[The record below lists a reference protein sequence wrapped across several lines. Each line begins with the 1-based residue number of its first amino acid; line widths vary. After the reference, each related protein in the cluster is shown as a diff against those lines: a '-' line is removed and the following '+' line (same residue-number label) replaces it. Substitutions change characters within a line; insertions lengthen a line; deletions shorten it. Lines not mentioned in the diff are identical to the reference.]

1 MEKRSTKSGATP
13 SFWNRR
19 NFYSNREWWT
29 RTMWALEAT
38 ASPSDRM
45 YGYGAAMLVEL
56 ARSGAASKSE
66 KVLLDAVWEV
76 TGTQMQDSAV
86 RELLADASPGSRPGD
101 ESRSEHPQRIRG
113 AATSLYR
120 EVLAARLKVVLDVQ
134 LCRETSPLV
143 CELAGIQ
150 ISRTI

>member
-1 MEKRSTKSGATP
+1 MKNQATKSRTP
-13 SFWNRR
+13 LFWRRR

-38 ASPSDRM
+38 ASPRDRM
-45 YGYGAAMLVEL
+45 FGYGAAVLTEL
-56 ARSGAASKSE
+56 ARSGAATKEE
-66 KVLLDAVWEV
+66 KGLLDAVWEV
-76 TGTQMQDSAV
+76 TGTRMRDAAIRQ
-86 RELLADASPGSRPGD
+86 LLAERCTVSESCDDARAQRP
-101 ESRSEHPQRIRG
+101 ERSLG

-120 EVLAARLKVVLDVQ
+120 EVLAARLKVVLDEQ

-143 CELAGIQ
+143 CELANIQ